1 MGGGTPIWVMFAR
14 KSAKSVQ
21 KEQPSIPHKGRYSFG
36 WMCLPWA
43 RAAHLAEGRHH
54 YIFVNTG
61 KLILRSWFTLPHCQ
75 SQLAIHVL
83 FPGRR
88 SSWLQFSYAVL
99 RQWQVEWQFYPRELR
114 RTDASDDLDGV
125 APGDIIYAYWGS
137 ERLYGSHSW
146 WGRLANTVRCDCGIH
161 PEFERH
167 PVSRRLEKRGA

>member
-1 MGGGTPIWVMFAR
+1 MGYVRPEIG
-14 KSAKSVQ
+14 
-21 KEQPSIPHKGRYSFG
+21 KERSK
-36 WMCLPWA
+36 
-43 RAAHLAEGRHH
+43 RAALNPSQRTVFLWLAVPAMGAGSTPCGGQRCH
-54 YIFVNTG
+54 YVFVNTG

-114 RTDASDDLDGV
+114 RTDASNDLDGL

-161 PEFERH
+161 PESGRH
-167 PVSRRLEKRGA
+167 PMSRRLEKRGA